1 MGLVPGRGKDKSE
14 EYLNH
19 LPDAERLEV
28 MMDMREPYP
37 QAVQM
42 GLPGAHIVVNKFHV
56 NCE

>member
-1 MGLVPGRGKDKSE
+1 MRQAQ
-14 EYLNH
+14 YLNH

-42 GLPGAHIVVNKFHV
+42 GLPGAHIVVNKFHM